1 MCIATS
7 WTSHRVAVLVVVC
20 DLIVLVL
27 SASIAQS
34 TESSAT
40 SMNVAA
46 SSLAILSA
54 ATLASSNLRR
64 GTFASLLVGT
74 FMMHGIWQSNIMQ
87 HTKKIDA
94 QLDLIC
100 QQPPVPQ
107 DLSTISSLLAMAPAT
122 SEHGVGSPE
131 RIAAEASTLFTE
143 LVAQQ
148 QEMRAR
154 TEPRA
159 GSSPKAVADKAK
171 KRELRLCKLSY
182 VQLVFGSLLQ
192 LITATVTL
200 GGVAMLLEFVCF
212 SKCWC
217 EETPSGRRFRRWM
230 FDEVEDEVS
239 RPSEADRSR
248 KDA

>member
-74 FMMHGIWQSNIMQ
+74 FMMHGIWQSSIMQ

-100 QQPPVPQ
+100 RQPPVPQ

-122 SEHGVGSPE
+122 SAHGVGSPE

-154 TEPRA
+154 TNIHKHGETHTHMPTQTHTHAHMRTCM
-159 GSSPKAVADKAK
+159 PEINE
-171 KRELRLCKLSY
+171 KR
-182 VQLVFGSLLQ
+182 
-192 LITATVTL
+192 
-200 GGVAMLLEFVCF
+200 
-212 SKCWC
+212 
-217 EETPSGRRFRRWM
+217 
-230 FDEVEDEVS
+230 
-239 RPSEADRSR
+239 
-248 KDA
+248 